1 MGMQTDVLSAHLSI
15 AGTFYASNRTR
26 LKGIIVAP
34 KASTAATFEIRTTSA
49 TGPIIYTM
57 DIASLGTPNT
67 FYILIP
73 GEGILASTGLYLT
86 LSTGSVTG
94 ITVFYG

>member
-1 MGMQTDVLSAHLSI
+1 MMQTDVLSSHLSA
-15 AGTFYASNRTR
+15 AGSYYVGRTR
-26 LKGIIVAP
+26 LKGFVISP
-34 KASTAATFEIRTTSA
+34 KASTAATFEIRNGSSTA
-49 TGPIIYTM
+49 AVLYTM

-67 FYILIP
+67 TAVLIP

-86 LSTGSVTG
+86 LSVGSVTG

>member
-1 MGMQTDVLSAHLSI
+1 MMQTDVLSAHLSA
-15 AGTFYASNRTR
+15 AGSYYAGRTR
-26 LKGIIVAP
+26 LKGIVISP
-34 KASTAATFEIRTTSA
+34 KASTAATFEIRNGGA
-49 TGPIIYTM
+49 TATVLYIM

-67 FYILIP
+67 SYILIP

-86 LSTGSVTG
+86 LSVGSVTG

>member
-1 MGMQTDVLSAHLSI
+1 MQQTDVKSAHRST
-15 AGTFYASNRTR
+15 AGSYYAGRTR
-26 LKGIIVAP
+26 LKGFVVTPAV
-34 KASTAATFEIRTTSA
+34 STAATFEIRDGSA
-49 TGPIIYTM
+49 SGAVLFTM
-57 DIASLGTPNT
+57 DIASLGTPNST
-67 FYILIP
+67 YILVP

>member
-1 MGMQTDVLSAHLSI
+1 MQQTDVKSAHLSA
-15 AGTFYASNRTR
+15 AGSYYVGRTR
-26 LKGIIVAP
+26 FKGFIVSP
-34 KASTAATFEIRTTSA
+34 KASTAATFEIRDGSSTA
-49 TGPIIYTM
+49 TVLYTM

-67 FYILIP
+67 FSMTIP

-86 LSTGSVTG
+86 LSVGSVIG

>member
-1 MGMQTDVLSAHLSI
+1 MQTDVLSAHLSA
-15 AGTFYASNRTR
+15 AGSYYAGRTR
-26 LKGIIVAP
+26 LRGIVISP
-34 KASTAATFEIRTTSA
+34 KASTAATFEIRNGSS
-49 TGPIIYTM
+49 TGAVLYTM

-86 LSTGSVTG
+86 LSVGSVTG

>member
-1 MGMQTDVLSAHLSI
+1 MMQTDVLSTHLSA
-15 AGTFYASNRTR
+15 AGSYYAGRTR
-26 LKGIIVAP
+26 LRGMVVSP
-34 KASTAATFEIRTTSA
+34 KASTAATFEIRNGSS
-49 TGPIIYTM
+49 TGAILYTM

-67 FYILIP
+67 FYVLIP

>member
-1 MGMQTDVLSAHLSI
+1 MMQTDVLSTHLSA
-15 AGTFYASNRTR
+15 AGSYYVGRTR
-26 LKGIIVAP
+26 LRGIVVSP
-34 KASTAATFEIRTTSA
+34 KASTAATFEIRNGSS
-49 TGPIIYTM
+49 TGAVLYTM